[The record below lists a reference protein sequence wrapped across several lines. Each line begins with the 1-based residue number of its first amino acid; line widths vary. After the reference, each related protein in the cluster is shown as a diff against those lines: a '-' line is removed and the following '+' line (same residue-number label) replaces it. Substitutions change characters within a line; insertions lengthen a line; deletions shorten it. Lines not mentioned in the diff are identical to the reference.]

1 VVGITNSALTGILI
15 FLIGFLI
22 IVFGLYRTKSDDLS
36 LRLQSFVVNP
46 ETGPRKSSPMF
57 SMQVREVSGS
67 FGSRLLM
74 PFFKRIGNFFG
85 RLTPGKTVEGLRK
98 KLYIAGNP
106 LGIGPI
112 EFYGIRLAF
121 ILAGA
126 GLLVVF
132 VRRGL
137 DQTNILIGILGL
149 IGCLI
154 LPNLWLRLVV
164 NSRQNELRK
173 SFPSALDMLSVC
185 VDAGLGFDQALQR
198 VNEQWDTR
206 LSFELGRVVNEMGM
220 GLSRREAM
228 RNLAER
234 LDFSEL
240 STFVAIILQSEQLG
254 SSIAETLHAQADQ
267 MRVERRFRAQEKA
280 RTIPIMMLLPLAF
293 LIFPAIMAIL
303 IGPAIPQLMG
313 LFKGN

>member
-1 VVGITNSALTGILI
+1 MMGITSSALTGFLI

-36 LRLQSFVVNP
+36 PRLQTFVANP
-46 ETGPRKSSPMF
+46 DISSRKASPML

-67 FGSRLLM
+67 ISSRLIM

-85 RLTPGKTVEGLRK
+85 RLTPGKTVDDLRK

-121 ILAGA
+121 IVAGV
-126 GLLVVF
+126 GLLFVF
-132 VRRGL
+132 VRRGFN
-137 DQTNILIGILGL
+137 QTNILIGILGMVA
-149 IGCLI
+149 CLL
-154 LPNLWLRLVV
+154 LPTLWLRLVV
-164 NSRQNELRK
+164 NSRQNDLRK

-220 GLSRREAM
+220 GLSRREAL

-240 STFVAIILQSEQLG
+240 STFVAVILQSEQLG

-280 RTIPIMMLLPLAF
+280 RTIPIKMLLPLAF
-293 LIFPAIMAIL
+293 LIFPAIMAML